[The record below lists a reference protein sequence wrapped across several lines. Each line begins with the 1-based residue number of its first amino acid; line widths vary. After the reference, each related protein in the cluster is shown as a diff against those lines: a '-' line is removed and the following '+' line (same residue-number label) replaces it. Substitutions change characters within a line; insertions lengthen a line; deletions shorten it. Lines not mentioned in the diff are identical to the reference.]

1 MVPRRSATAADD
13 VLARLDRLERQLEE
27 LRLELARVTA
37 PAQSQP
43 AVELDATPAAV
54 AHAETAPQPARPGS
68 PPPRDVPASPL
79 TSAWRMLERGD
90 AQRALSEAF
99 ETLVLARTSGDP
111 ATLDELAVF
120 AASAV
125 SHTSGRTQSRAE
137 QLAIRVATA
146 QRTLTAEAPAPV
158 VPPQPVIP
166 PLEEPVPRELEPH
179 APTPGKLRTEPQLT
193 RLDRAAAWLR
203 AELTGARAFA
213 VAGGAVTLLGVIFL
227 FVLAADRGWVG
238 PGERVALGAVA
249 SLGVLAVGLA
259 LRARYGLVYAALGAV
274 GAGIAGAYAT
284 LAAATILYGYLPSWG
299 ALLIAAGI
307 ASLGAGIA
315 LAWSSQILA
324 GLALVGAAAA
334 PGLVAL
340 DDEISWPG
348 PAFALIVFAAT
359 VAVAS
364 HRRWLWLDAAVA
376 TVAMAQV
383 SWLAAAAPPDDAGAV
398 AVACAA
404 AFVLL
409 AAAVAWQAY
418 GEPGLEGASATF
430 AFAAGG
436 VGLLC
441 PIAVLTD
448 DRRLGI
454 VLLGL
459 AVAFCAVAFAVRR
472 WRDLAW
478 MIGAEALLL
487 GGVAAAFLVS
497 GRSLTVVWALEAT
510 VLAGLAWKFRI
521 PRFQAASLAYLA
533 AAVVQSLA
541 IEVVPE
547 WPDDAFDV
555 PRSAAPGLFV
565 LAGASLVTALLQ
577 PTSRADG
584 PSLGIAA
591 ALEPLWDAL
600 VRARVALRA
609 ALAVGAAVFLGA
621 AIAAILSGR
630 ALTLVFAALAAAL
643 GVAAFA
649 FGERRLQPV
658 ALGFYAAAACHA
670 LAVEAP
676 PKTLA
681 LESGVVDVTIAG
693 TPVIGPLSDPL
704 APVASLVALAAA
716 AAVLA
721 AFGRFEDR
729 GIAWLGPLSGVERY
743 LEVLRCR
750 QDQLRLT
757 LALLAAVASV
767 WAVALVAVEISYSP
781 GQVVATALWSL
792 LGTAIVALAARA
804 RSPQWQVVGGTI
816 VLLSLAK
823 SGAFDWGQLGDGAA
837 AASLLVVS
845 AALFV
850 SGFVARW
857 ANPTE
862 SAAVEAI
869 ALTAGAAAVVL
880 AIVALER
887 LLGHSRALGVATLVV
902 AAAPAAAGA
911 APYIRRRA
919 GGLETWLRTLA
930 NGYWAISL
938 GAVLFAESA
947 LVLWGADGTLAL
959 WAATAASLALAWR
972 PLEEDR
978 MWLGGLALVCV
989 AAVGTLALVT
999 VPARLVDASQH
1010 PATGL
1015 WVLAV
1020 VIGAAWTVAL
1030 TVPPL
1035 ARERAQWLIGSA
1047 AALTLYGLSLGVL
1060 EVAERLSGASVETD
1074 FQRGH
1079 TALSALWGVG
1089 ALALYV
1095 VGLARDRRGLRIV
1108 GLTLFGLALAKL
1120 FLYDLRTL
1128 SSITRAL
1135 SFLAIGA
1142 ILLAAGFFA
1151 ERLVRPDSAVG
1162 SADE

>member
-1 MVPRRSATAADD
+1 LTGDD
-13 VLARLDRLERQLEE
+13 VLARLDRLEGQLEE

-37 PAQSQP
+37 PAQSQQ
-43 AVELDATPAAV
+43 AIELDATPAAV
-54 AHAETAPQPARPGS
+54 AQAETAQQPARPGS

-90 AQRALSEAF
+90 AQRALNEAF
-99 ETLVLARTSGDP
+99 EALVLARTSGDP

-146 QRTLTAEAPAPV
+146 QRTLTTEAPAPG
-158 VPPQPVIP
+158 VPPQPVIR
-166 PLEEPVPRELEPH
+166 PLEEPAPMELESP
-179 APTPGKLRTEPQLT
+179 APTPREPWIEPQPA

-307 ASLGAGIA
+307 ASVGAGIA

-340 DDEISWPG
+340 DDGISWQG

-364 HRRWLWLDAAVA
+364 RRRWLWLDATVAIVA
-376 TVAMAQV
+376 TAQIC
-383 SWLAAAAPPDDAGAV
+383 WLAAAAPPDDVGAV

-418 GEPGLEGASATF
+418 GEPGLDSASATF

-459 AVAFCAVAFAVRR
+459 AVAFCVVAFAVRR

-478 MIGAEALLL
+478 TIGAEALLL

-521 PRFQAASLAYLA
+521 PRFQAASLVYLA

-541 IEVVPE
+541 FEVVPE
-547 WPDDAFDV
+547 WPDEAFDM

-565 LAGASLVTALLQ
+565 LAGASLVTGLLQ

-591 ALEPLWDAL
+591 ALDPLWDAL
-600 VRARVALRA
+600 VRARVTLRA

-621 AIAAILSGR
+621 AVAAILSGR

-658 ALGFYAAAACHA
+658 ALGFYVAAACHA
-670 LAVEAP
+670 LAVEASP
-676 PKTLA
+676 RTLT
-681 LESGVVDVTIAG
+681 L
-693 TPVIGPLSDPL
+693 GPLSDPL

-721 AFGRFEDR
+721 ALARFEDR
-729 GIAWLGPLSGVERY
+729 GIAWLGPLSGVERH
-743 LEVLRCR
+743 LEALRR
-750 QDQLRLT
+750 QQDQLRLT
-757 LALLAAVASV
+757 LAFLAAVASV

-792 LGTAIVALAARA
+792 LGTAVVVLAARA

-837 AASLLVVS
+837 VASLLVVS

-850 SGFVARW
+850 SGFVSRW

-862 SAAVEAI
+862 SAPVEAI
-869 ALTAGAAAVVL
+869 ALAAGAAAVVL

-902 AAAPAAAGA
+902 AAAPAAAGV

-919 GGLETWLRTLA
+919 GGIETWLRTLA

-978 MWLGGLALVCV
+978 MWLSGLAVVCV
-989 AAVGTLALVT
+989 AAVGTLVLVN

-1020 VIGAAWTVAL
+1020 LIGAAWTVAI

-1135 SFLAIGA
+1135 SFLAVGA